1 MDEKSDG
8 YQKQETNLDHYK
20 RKILEEC
27 LWDLAVVKGKPKRC
41 SETVCPDCDF
51 NKDELGDHPEGCIKK
66 SMEWIKQQYIKP
78 NYKITKFE
86 KDLLQSCLGT
96 YEFKDVRI
104 LTRMKEKGYF
114 KSINE
119 DATIEDILANCDIT
133 EED

>member
-41 SETVCPDCDF
+41 SETVCGDCDF
-51 NKDELGDHPEGCIKK
+51 NKDELEVHLEGCIKK
-66 SMEWIKQQYIKP
+66 SMDWIKQQYIKP

-96 YEFKDVRI
+96 YEFKDVRL

-119 DATIEDILANCDIT
+119 DAMIEDILANCDIT
-133 EED
+133 EEE

>member
-27 LWDLAVVKGKPKRC
+27 LWGLAVVKGKPKRC
-41 SETVCPDCDF
+41 SETVCGGCDF
-51 NKDELGDHPEGCIKK
+51 NKDELEVHLEGCIKK
-66 SMEWIKQQYIKP
+66 SMDWIKQQYIKP

-96 YEFKDVRI
+96 YEFKDVRL

-119 DATIEDILANCDIT
+119 DAMIEDILANCDIT